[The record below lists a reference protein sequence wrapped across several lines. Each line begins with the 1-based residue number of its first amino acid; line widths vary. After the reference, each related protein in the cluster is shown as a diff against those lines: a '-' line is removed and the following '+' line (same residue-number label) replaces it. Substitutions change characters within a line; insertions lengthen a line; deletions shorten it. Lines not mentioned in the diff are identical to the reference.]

1 MYRIRSIFVVQEC
14 VTRYLN
20 GRGFLVIGTRRF
32 YCVACKKIMW
42 VENESVST
50 FDSDRITADLIFRT
64 GFYRNEMPLG
74 YCGHCREIHHH
85 LQDQEQA
92 VQQESHHLPSMY
104 SQKSASPLECGT
116 GCMVH

>member
-1 MYRIRSIFVVQEC
+1 M
-14 VTRYLN
+14 
-20 GRGFLVIGTRRF
+20 IGTRRF

-42 VENESVST
+42 VENESTNT
-50 FDSDRITADLIFRT
+50 FDSSRITADLIFRT

-74 YCGHCREIHHH
+74 YCGHCRVVHHH

-92 VQQESHHLPSMY
+92 SQQESHHIPSIY
-104 SQKSASPLECGT
+104 PQKSASPLECGI

>member
-1 MYRIRSIFVVQEC
+1 M
-14 VTRYLN
+14 
-20 GRGFLVIGTRRF
+20 IGTLRF

-42 VENESVST
+42 VERESVST

-74 YCGHCREIHHH
+74 YCGHCREMHHH
-85 LQDQEQA
+85 LQDQEQ
-92 VQQESHHLPSMY
+92 VSQQESHHIPSI
-104 SQKSASPLECGT
+104 SPQKSASSLECST